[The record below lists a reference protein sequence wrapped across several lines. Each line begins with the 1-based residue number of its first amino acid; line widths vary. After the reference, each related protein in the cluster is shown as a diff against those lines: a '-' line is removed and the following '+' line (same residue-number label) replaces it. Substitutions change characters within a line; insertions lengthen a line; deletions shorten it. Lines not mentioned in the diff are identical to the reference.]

1 MSGTELEEFLGP
13 APLPGQVPKRL
24 AKSPVKK
31 KSSSKWKETHENL
44 IAVLRAARGVQPLP
58 DTVAEATKH
67 AGTKLSSINRN
78 ENYNNLWVII
88 TFEHNM
94 QQIFKCLSFFTQFIK
109 HFVESRQKLNIN

>member
-1 MSGTELEEFLGP
+1 MLDRHVKVCEKSACKKRRVFDSFKNRVSGTELEEFLGP

-67 AGTKLSSINRN
+67 AGTISSVQLIETR
-78 ENYNNLWVII
+78 II
-88 TFEHNM
+88 TTFA
-94 QQIFKCLSFFTQFIK
+94 
-109 HFVESRQKLNIN
+109 